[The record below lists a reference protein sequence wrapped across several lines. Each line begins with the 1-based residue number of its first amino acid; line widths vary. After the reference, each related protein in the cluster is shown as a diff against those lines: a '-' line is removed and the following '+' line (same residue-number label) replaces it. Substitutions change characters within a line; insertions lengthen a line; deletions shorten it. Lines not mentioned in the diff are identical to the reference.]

1 MPEWLTLT
9 EWAKKVGL
17 SVSRASRLR
26 AQGRISA
33 EKVGSVWLVRADQPR
48 PQPLSAGKKRKDAS
62 ESKGGDA
69 NGVKEAN

>member
-48 PQPLSAGKKRKDAS
+48 PQPLSAGTKKVDAK
-62 ESKGGDA
+62 SKGGDA
-69 NGVKEAN
+69 NGVEKAN